1 MNIYLLSVLITIL
14 VNLWSNIALKSKLRK
29 LGYLDKSVIS
39 NKGAVL
45 IANLISI
52 FVPGLNI
59 LMSLAALFFTIRAL
73 NDDERLLGMYKGRM
87 YSSKMIK
94 RVYEKDTVNDKTL
107 EDMFT
112 LDGADEDIKKEELK
126 KIDSQK
132 RGFEA
137 KRNYHSF
144 MPQVPDFSEKEYEWA
159 AALEYAKLV
168 VDSISLET
176 NLSDED
182 KEKLLSMLQHECK
195 TELFGKDE
203 PGDKVM
209 KKILNVVK

>member
-14 VNLWSNIALKSKLRK
+14 VNLWSNTALKSKLRK

-45 IANLISI
+45 ITNLVSI
-52 FVPGLNI
+52 LVPGLNL
-59 LMSLAALFFTIRAL
+59 LMALASVIFTIRAL
-73 NDDERLLGMYKGRM
+73 NNDERLFGIYKGRM

-144 MPQVPDFSEKEYEWA
+144 MPQVPDFSESEYLWA
-159 AALEYAKLV
+159 SALEYAKFVL
-168 VDSISLET
+168 DAISLDV
-176 NLSDED
+176 NLTDEE
-182 KEKLLSMLQHECK
+182 KEELLSLLQKECK
-195 TELFGKDE
+195 RELTGKE
-203 PGDKVM
+203 ESSEEVQ
-209 KKILNVVK
+209 KKILKVVE